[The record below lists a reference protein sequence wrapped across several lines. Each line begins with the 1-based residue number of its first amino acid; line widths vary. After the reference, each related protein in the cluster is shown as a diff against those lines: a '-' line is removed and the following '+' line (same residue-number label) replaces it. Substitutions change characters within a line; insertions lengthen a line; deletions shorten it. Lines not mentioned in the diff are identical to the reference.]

1 MGNQNMEK
9 IVDYLKQLDLSDVEA
24 KLYLTLLQTGSA
36 SVRDL
41 AATIDIK
48 RTTAYFYID
57 QLIDKG
63 LIMKLVKGSKKLVAA
78 NEPENLK
85 HLVEEKLT
93 FAKSI
98 QQDLPDIL
106 QKLSKISPEK
116 NETKEVEIRSYK
128 GALNAQKIYAEALK
142 ANEVRSY
149 ARVYQK
155 KEQLFPNNNEFFI
168 NAFKKNKKLKMWE
181 IIYDSDSTL
190 EPAEEITASTDRY
203 LYMYMPKHLKLSS
216 EDILIYDDRVAIINY
231 RGNNT
236 SIVLH
241 SKDFYNNLKE
251 LFDFVWEV
259 LSERK

>member
-1 MGNQNMEK
+1 
-9 IVDYLKQLDLSDVEA
+9 
-24 KLYLTLLQTGSA
+24 
-36 SVRDL
+36 
-41 AATIDIK
+41 
-48 RTTAYFYID
+48 
-57 QLIDKG
+57 
-63 LIMKLVKGSKKLVAA
+63 
-78 NEPENLK
+78 
-85 HLVEEKLT
+85 
-93 FAKSI
+93 
-98 QQDLPDIL
+98 
-106 QKLSKISPEK
+106 
-116 NETKEVEIRSYK
+116 
-128 GALNAQKIYAEALK
+128 
-142 ANEVRSY
+142 
-149 ARVYQK
+149 
-155 KEQLFPNNNEFFI
+155 
-168 NAFKKNKKLKMWE
+168 MWE